1 MRLWKW
7 ERARKRILP
16 LENESPEEAWPHQ
29 HFDGRNPLPTSGLE
43 NDKRL
48 GVEVF
53 ASFASPYGLQGLNY
67 LIRDGTQALGRES
80 AKP

>member
-1 MRLWKW
+1 M
-7 ERARKRILP
+7 
-16 LENESPEEAWPHQ
+16 
-29 HFDGRNPLPTSGLE
+29 
-43 NDKRL
+43 
-48 GVEVF
+48 EVF